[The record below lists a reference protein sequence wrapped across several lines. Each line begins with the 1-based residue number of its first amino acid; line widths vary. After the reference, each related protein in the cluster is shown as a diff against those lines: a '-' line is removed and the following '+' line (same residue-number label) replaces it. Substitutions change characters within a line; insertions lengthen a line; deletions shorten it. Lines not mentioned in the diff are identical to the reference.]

1 MQELLQELSNKNGRK
16 ENDELMEFA
25 ARFNKLDAAVQLAT
39 GHKISGEAKNAEAA
53 KSGLARPHDD
63 AWGTLLTW

>member
-1 MQELLQELSNKNGRK
+1 MMNIMTMSHINMKIKWIDVALQTGRSS
-16 ENDELMEFA
+16 A
-25 ARFNKLDAAVQLAT
+25 AAT
-39 GHKISGEAKNAEAA
+39 EHKISEEAKNAEAA